1 MAIKNFSFFIILV
14 VVVVVDC
21 APKRPKKGEP
31 PVLHTV
37 YDQQQKGDYNIQLH
51 LKDFQIIAVLGDDV
65 SLGDYDYT
73 YDYSDFTVKPSSSK
87 PTEAPSTASPSVTI
101 SSSSIPPSTASQPNS
116 PISIV
121 SHTEE
126 SSSKPDEKPNVELN
140 LGGSSEQ
147 PLSSNESSEKPIST
161 EEPVSTI
168 KPIVAENST
177 FSAIPVSTELTLVNS
192 SPVVEN
198 AISNSSTTQKTAKLD
213 DSPGKIKVQ
222 IIETP
227 IRMSVVPGEDV
238 EQNETLPQGEILQLR
253 RCATGFT
260 RDKRGRCRRVR
271 RPANL
276 QQSIPFGFSRFASNL
291 ATRLRQTSEDSSI
304 SSSESKE
311 D

>member
-1 MAIKNFSFFIILV
+1 MATKNLLFFIILV

-21 APKRPKKGEP
+21 APKRPKKGE

-73 YDYSDFTVKPSSSK
+73 YDYSDFTVKPSSQK
-87 PTEAPSTASPSVTI
+87 PTEAPLTASPSVIT
-101 SSSSIPPSTASQPNS
+101 SSSSIPPSTISPSYS
-116 PISIV
+116 PISNV
-121 SHTEE
+121 SPTEE

-140 LGGSSEQ
+140 PSDSSQQ
-147 PLSSNESSEKPIST
+147 PLLSNESSEKP
-161 EEPVSTI
+161 VSTQEPTSSI
-168 KPIVAENST
+168 KPIDTENST
-177 FSAIPVSTELTLVNS
+177 FSAIPVSTELTLLNS
-192 SPVVEN
+192 SPIIEN
-198 AISNSSTTQKTAKLD
+198 AISNSSTTLKSGKLD

-227 IRMSVVPGEDV
+227 VRMSVVPGEDV
-238 EQNETLPQGEILQLR
+238 DQNETLPQGEILQLR

-291 ATRLRQTSEDSSI
+291 ATRFRQTSEESSI